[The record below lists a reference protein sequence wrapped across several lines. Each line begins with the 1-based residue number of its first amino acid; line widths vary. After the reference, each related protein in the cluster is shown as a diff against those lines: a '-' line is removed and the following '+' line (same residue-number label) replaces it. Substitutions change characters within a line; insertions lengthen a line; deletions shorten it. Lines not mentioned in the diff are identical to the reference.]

1 VISLRLASSR
11 VEKVNALLQVVLP
24 RLEPDVRAGAI
35 VTVDEHCVRRRALPI
50 A

>member
-24 RLEPDVRAGAI
+24 GLEPDVRAGAI
-35 VTVDEHCVRRRALPI
+35 ITVDEHRVRRRALPI
-50 A
+50 P